1 MMLRWMC
8 GVSLR
13 DRKLSVDLYRLLGVQ
28 SVDEVVRRSRLSGYG
43 HVELNSGDHW
53 VSTCRSVVVAGMRCA
68 GRGRKTWENCV
79 DNDKEELGLHSE
91 RGRNGHF
98 KNK

>member
-43 HVELNSGDHW
+43 HVELNSGEIG
-53 VSTCRSVVVAGMRCA
+53 CRPVEMWWWR
-68 GRGRKTWENCV
+68 E
-79 DNDKEELGLHSE
+79 
-91 RGRNGHF
+91 
-98 KNK
+98 